1 MKLSKRCLLLL
12 SAGLLAGCMVVPY
25 SPYPYAVQGP
35 TVYVAPAPYYVVPST
50 EVYFGYGGGR
60 GWRR

>member
-1 MKLSKRCLLLL
+1 MKLIKRCLSLLP
-12 SAGLLAGCMVVPY
+12 AVLLAACMAVPY
-25 SPYPYAVQGP
+25 SPYPYAYQGP
-35 TVYVAPAPYYVVPST
+35 AVYVAPAPYYVVPSA

>member
-1 MKLSKRCLLLL
+1 MKLRKHCLLLL
-12 SAGLLAGCMVVPY
+12 PAVLLAGCIVVPY

-35 TVYVAPAPYYVVPST
+35 VVYVAPAPYYVAPS
-50 EVYFGYGGGR
+50 VGWYGGGR